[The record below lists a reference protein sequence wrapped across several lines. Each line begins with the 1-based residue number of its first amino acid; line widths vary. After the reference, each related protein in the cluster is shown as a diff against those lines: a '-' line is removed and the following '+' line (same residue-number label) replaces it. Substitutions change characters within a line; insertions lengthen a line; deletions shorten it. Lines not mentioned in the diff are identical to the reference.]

1 MFAAAGKEDLP
12 VKGKIQKRW
21 FRYGVVML
29 LMGLAGL
36 VYSCGQHKETALE
49 WQETD
54 ETALSRVDAG
64 SEFFQQGQE
73 RADAS
78 LSGQETV
85 PILAEETHSRA
96 APVWVY
102 VCGAVQS
109 PGVYQLSAE
118 DRICDAVDAAGGFSE
133 DADQCAVNLAELLT
147 DGSQIYIPQ
156 IGESAAVGSNEAGE
170 AHLPGL
176 VNINTAT
183 KSQLM
188 ELPGIGAAKA
198 EAILSYRES
207 VGRFS
212 CIEDIMQVSGIKEA
226 SFAQIKSLITV

>member
-1 MFAAAGKEDLP
+1 M
-12 VKGKIQKRW
+12 KGKIQKRW
-21 FRYGVVML
+21 FRYGIIVL

-36 VYSCGQHKETALE
+36 VYSCGQHKETAIE
-49 WQETD
+49 WQETG
-54 ETALSRVDAG
+54 EAALSRGGTG
-64 SEFFQQGQE
+64 SEIFLQE
-73 RADAS
+73 QDGADAS

-85 PILAEETHSRA
+85 KASAEETHSRET
-96 APVWVY
+96 PVWVY

-109 PGVYQLSAE
+109 PGVYELSAE
-118 DRICDAVDAAGGFSE
+118 DRICDAVDAAGGFCE

-156 IGESAAVGSNEAGE
+156 IGESTAVRSNEAGE
-170 AHLPGL
+170 AHLPDL

>member
-1 MFAAAGKEDLP
+1 M
-12 VKGKIQKRW
+12 KGKIQKRW
-21 FRYGVVML
+21 FRYGVIVL

-36 VYSCGQHKETALE
+36 VYSCGQHKETAIE
-49 WQETD
+49 WQETG
-54 ETALSRVDAG
+54 EAALSGGDTGFENLLQEQDGDRAG
-64 SEFFQQGQE
+64 LSDQE
-73 RADAS
+73 AVRDS
-78 LSGQETV
+78 
-85 PILAEETHSRA
+85 AEEEANSTA
-96 APVWVY
+96 ALVWVY

-109 PGVYQLSAE
+109 PGVYELSGE
-118 DRICDAVDAAGGFSE
+118 DRICDAVDAAGGFCE

-156 IGESAAVGSNEAGE
+156 IGESTVVRSNEVGE
-170 AHLPGL
+170 AHLPKL